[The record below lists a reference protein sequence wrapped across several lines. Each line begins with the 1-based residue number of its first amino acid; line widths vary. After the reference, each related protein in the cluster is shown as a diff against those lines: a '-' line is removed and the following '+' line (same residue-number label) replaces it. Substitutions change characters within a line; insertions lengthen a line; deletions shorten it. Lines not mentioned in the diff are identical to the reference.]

1 MLFKYGE
8 QMAVRFKYKGQRKK
22 LVVSSGTLHH
32 ISALH
37 LSGQLKFKHIFLPK
51 KNGDLLMSTY
61 LDSGS
66 HFFPILP
73 NMRRL
78 LQVPLRS
85 PNRYYSRGLQIRFEI
100 LRVQLNYIVYP

>member
-1 MLFKYGE
+1 
-8 QMAVRFKYKGQRKK
+8 MALRLEYKGQRKK
-22 LVVSSGTLHH
+22 LLVGSGTLHH

-37 LSGQLKFKHIFLPK
+37 LSGQLKFKHIFLPRK
-51 KNGDLLMSTY
+51 GGDLLMSSY

-85 PNRYYSRGLQIRFEI
+85 PNRYYSRGLQIQFEI
-100 LRVQLNYIVYP
+100 LKVQLNFIVYA